1 MPLANDLMYGRPRGN
16 QITKALTLQ
25 PYTVATLPPAAGN
38 TGRPISV
45 SNLAADQPCVALL
58 HGTAWVTVL
67 LRAAVPTSDPPFR
80 YTICS

>member
-38 TGRPISV
+38 TGRLISV
-45 SNLAADQPCVALL
+45 SNGAAGQPCLAFSN
-58 HGTAWVTVL
+58 GTAWVRVL
-67 LRAAVPTSDPPFR
+67 LGAAVATS
-80 YTICS
+80 